1 MELKTENLAILLTDI
16 AGFTETTIQQSR
28 LDNERL
34 IDTHSRLL
42 LPLIRRFRGR
52 LVKTIGDA
60 FLIVFKSPTD
70 AMLCAMAMQDAL
82 FAHNRNEPPERQIH
96 IRIAASLGEV
106 RVTRNDIFGEPV
118 NMTSR
123 IEGITPADEIY
134 FSEAMYMAMN
144 KAEVPSQ
151 EVGWRE
157 LKGVAQP
164 VRIYQ
169 IPRFG
174 NPRLVAA
181 DAMSTQDMNGIAF
194 PYGGAHLS
202 KNHPPERFFEH
213 ATHLRIG
220 ALRLFRTHGRRA
232 GLTALA
238 IAALTGV
245 ALATLKFWPRPH
257 TAEPVVADARPPAQG
272 SSPAAT
278 PKPEPQAKPPSKP
291 PPVTPRAEP
300 ATRTLPAP
308 RAAEPAAPRPAPA
321 PAPVE
326 YTSLRAAK
334 AAYRNNKLSKSEYR
348 RVVGELRARM
358 EAEEQ
363 ALKNQ
368 YRGGHIDKREYKRAR
383 EALQRKYD

>member
-34 IDTHSRLL
+34 IDTHSRVL
-42 LPLIRRFRGR
+42 LPLIKRFKGR

-82 FAHNRNEPPERQIH
+82 FGHNRNEPPERQIR

-134 FSEAMYMAMN
+134 FSEAVYMAMN

-151 EVGWRE
+151 EVGWKE

-202 KNHPPERFFEH
+202 KNHPPERFFEN

-220 ALRLFRTHGRRA
+220 ALR
-232 GLTALA
+232 
-238 IAALTGV
+238 
-245 ALATLKFWPRPH
+245 
-257 TAEPVVADARPPAQG
+257 
-272 SSPAAT
+272 
-278 PKPEPQAKPPSKP
+278 
-291 PPVTPRAEP
+291 
-300 ATRTLPAP
+300 
-308 RAAEPAAPRPAPA
+308 
-321 PAPVE
+321 
-326 YTSLRAAK
+326 
-334 AAYRNNKLSKSEYR
+334 
-348 RVVGELRARM
+348 
-358 EAEEQ
+358 
-363 ALKNQ
+363 
-368 YRGGHIDKREYKRAR
+368 
-383 EALQRKYD
+383 

>member
-1 MELKTENLAILLTDI
+1 
-16 AGFTETTIQQSR
+16 
-28 LDNERL
+28 
-34 IDTHSRLL
+34 
-42 LPLIRRFRGR
+42 
-52 LVKTIGDA
+52 
-60 FLIVFKSPTD
+60 
-70 AMLCAMAMQDAL
+70 
-82 FAHNRNEPPERQIH
+82 
-96 IRIAASLGEV
+96 
-106 RVTRNDIFGEPV
+106 
-118 NMTSR
+118 
-123 IEGITPADEIY
+123 
-134 FSEAMYMAMN
+134 MAMN

-151 EVGWRE
+151 EVGWQE

-238 IAALTGV
+238 IATLTGA
-245 ALATLKFWPRPH
+245 ALATLKFWPRTH
-257 TAEPVVADARPPAQG
+257 TTEPVVADARPPAQA
-272 SSPAAT
+272 SSPPAT
-278 PKPEPQAKPPSKP
+278 PKPEPQAKPPTKP

-300 ATRTLPAP
+300 ATRTMPPP
-308 RAAEPAAPRPAPA
+308 RVAEPAAPRPAPA

-334 AAYRNNKLSKSEYR
+334 VAYRNNKLSKAEYR

-383 EALQRKYD
+383 EALLRKYD